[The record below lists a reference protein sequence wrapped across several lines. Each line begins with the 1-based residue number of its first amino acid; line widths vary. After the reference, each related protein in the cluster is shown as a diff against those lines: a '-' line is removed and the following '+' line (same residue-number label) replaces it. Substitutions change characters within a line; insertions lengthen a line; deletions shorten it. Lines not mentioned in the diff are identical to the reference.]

1 MSPLVP
7 IKVHSASSSKHH
19 FQRSRQAEATGSA
32 RRSRSC
38 EDFVRCD
45 SWTVLIERRLGPAR
59 LFVNAENLLNISQ
72 TRYDPLVRPQQHF
85 DGKWTVDAWTLLEGR
100 VMNAGLRFSF

>member
-1 MSPLVP
+1 MDGAHRTAIGAGPPALHKKSWAVIDRPYSLGC
-7 IKVHSASSSKHH
+7 
-19 FQRSRQAEATGSA
+19 ATVGA
-32 RRSRSC
+32 LYERP
-38 EDFVRCD
+38 RCI
-45 SWTVLIERRLGPAR
+45 LCKAPAR

-100 VMNAGLRFSF
+100 HECGPAI